1 MLNLSNKS
9 VSELI
14 PQDRLY
20 SLRAL
25 QSPGAAR
32 ALARWISG
40 LFFIFLVILFLPWQQ
55 NIHGNGVVTAL
66 SPANRPQVVPA
77 LISGRIESWKVQEGQ
92 YVHLGDTIAVLSE
105 IKEKYFD
112 PNFLKRMQEQIE
124 AKTNSLESKK
134 KKADA
139 LENQLKAIRQTLS
152 SKTEQ
157 LKSKLVAEEIK
168 FQNMQSLYDRNKIL
182 FNAGNITL
190 SKFQDT
196 ESKYRSSEA
205 DFQNAKIE
213 LDRTNAEYED
223 KLFKTAS
230 ERNNTLAEY
239 YEGVAEVSKMKNEF
253 TNQQIRSTRYHI
265 LAPQSG
271 YVVRAMKAGFGETI
285 SEGESI
291 CNIMPEGKDI
301 AVEMFVKAMDVPLIS
316 AGRKVRIQFD
326 GWPAL
331 QFSGWPSISVGTFGG
346 TVKVIDYVTSKPGE
360 FRILVVP
367 DASSEPW
374 PAQLRIGSGTKG
386 WVMLD
391 SVRVWFEIWRQLN
404 GFPPSLYNIPAP
416 LDNSKQKKQDGK
428 AK

>member
-1 MLNLSNKS
+1 MLNLSKKS

-112 PNFLKRMQEQIE
+112 PDFLKRMQEQIE

-134 KKADA
+134 KKAAA
-139 LENQLKAIRQTLS
+139 LENQLQAIRQTLS

-157 LKSKLVAEEIK
+157 LKSKLHAEEIK

-223 KLFKTAS
+223 KLFKTTS

-271 YVVRAMKAGFGETI
+271 HVVRAMKAGFGETI

-291 CNIMPEGKDI
+291 CNILPEAKDI
-301 AVEMFVKAMDVPLIS
+301 AIEMYVKAMDVPLIS
-316 AGRKVRIQFD
+316 SGRKVRIQFD

-367 DASSEPW
+367 DTSSEPW

-416 LDNSKQKKQDGK
+416 SDNSKQKKQDGK

>member
-1 MLNLSNKS
+1 MLNLSKKS
-9 VSELI
+9 VNELI

-32 ALARWISG
+32 SLARWIVG
-40 LFFIFLVILFLPWQQ
+40 LFLIFLVILFLPWQQ
-55 NIHGNGVVTAL
+55 NIHGGGVVTAL
-66 SPANRPQVVPA
+66 SPANRPQIVPA

-92 YVHLGDTIAVLSE
+92 YVHRGDTIAVLSE
-105 IKEKYFD
+105 VKEKYFD
-112 PNFLKRMQEQIE
+112 PDFLKRMREQIE

-139 LENQLKAIRQTLS
+139 LENQLQAIRKTLT

-157 LKSKLVAEEIK
+157 LRSKLSAEEIK
-168 FQNMQSLYDRNKIL
+168 FENMRSLYDRNKIL

-213 LDRTNAEYED
+213 LDRTNAEYQD
-223 KLFKTAS
+223 KLFKTES

-239 YEGVAEVSKMKNEF
+239 YEGVAEVSKMKNEL
-253 TNQQIRSTRYHI
+253 TNQQIRSERYHI

-291 CNIMPEGKDI
+291 CNILPEAKDI
-301 AVEMFVKAMDVPLIS
+301 AVEMYVKAMDVPLIS
-316 AGRKVRIQFD
+316 TGRKVRIQFD

-367 DASSEPW
+367 DPASEPW

-404 GFPPSLYNIPAP
+404 GFPPSLYKVPAP
-416 LDNSKQKKQDGK
+416 VDNSKQKKNDGK